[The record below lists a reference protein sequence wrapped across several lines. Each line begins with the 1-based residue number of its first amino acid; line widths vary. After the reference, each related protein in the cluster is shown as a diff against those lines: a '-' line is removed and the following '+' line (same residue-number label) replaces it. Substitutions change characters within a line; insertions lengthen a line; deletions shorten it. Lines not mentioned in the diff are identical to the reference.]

1 MRRLFFVAAL
11 LLLAGCQTTPKSQ
24 TRLPTVP
31 LNHLPALAGDY
42 FTVLSKETGTNYH
55 IYVRLPEGYD
65 ANSSKKY
72 PVVYLLDGDSL
83 FPLLAPTH
91 LFLTYDDNL
100 PEAIVVGIAYGSF
113 DPNIN
118 KRDID
123 FSATSNNPKRP
134 AGASQFLQFL
144 SNELLPITEQQYR
157 TDPGQRILIGQSRA
171 AYFVVYSAFANP
183 ALFKGRIAS
192 NPGMREGEEK
202 FLVLQNGVSDADLK
216 LVLSSG
222 TKDREHNR
230 QTVKKLNLMF
240 NAPNIRLPWTLIP
253 LEIQYGTHAADIG
266 RVYRAGMKDI
276 LGTARKPAK

>member
-1 MRRLFFVAAL
+1 VRRLIFAAA
-11 LLLAGCQTTPKSQ
+11 LLLAGCETTPKSQ
-24 TRLPTVP
+24 TRAATVP

-42 FTVLSKETGTNYH
+42 FTVPSKETETNYH

-65 ANSSKKY
+65 ANSTKKY

-100 PEAIVVGIAYGSF
+100 REAIVVGIAYGSF
-113 DPNIN
+113 DPTIN

-134 AGASQFLQFL
+134 AGASQFMRFL
-144 SNELLPITEQQYR
+144 STELLPLTEQRYR
-157 TDPGQRILIGQSRA
+157 IDPGERILVGQSRA

-183 ALFKGRIAS
+183 SLFKGRIAS

-202 FLVLQNGVSDADLK
+202 FLVLRSDVSDPDLK
-216 LVLSSG
+216 LILSSG

-230 QTVKKLNLMF
+230 QTAQKLNLMF
-240 NAPNIRLPWTLIP
+240 NAPDVQLPWTLIP
-253 LEIQYGTHAADIG
+253 LEIQDGTHAADIG
-266 RVYRAGMKDI
+266 RVYRAAMKDI
-276 LGTARKPAK
+276 LGTARNPAK